1 MSDLVLYTIE
11 DGLSQ
16 IKLRAQEQTV
26 WLTQLEMA
34 ELFDATKQNISLH
47 LKNIFEDG
55 ELDANSVV
63 KESLTTAAD
72 GKRYQTLLYN
82 LDAILAVGY
91 RVRSPRGVQFR
102 RWASTV
108 LKEYLAKGFVMDD
121 ERLKNPDGRPDY
133 FDEMLA
139 RIRDIRASE
148 KRFYQKVR
156 DLFTLSSDYDKTDK
170 ATQVFFA
177 MVQNLLI
184 FAVTQKTAAEL
195 IVARADPADPHF
207 GLLAW
212 KGWPTGRVRKA
223 DIVVAKNYL
232 TEDEIDTLNR
242 LVVIFLE
249 TAELRAKAKQETRMA
264 FWRQNVDQI
273 ITSNG
278 FPLLTH
284 AGTISHQQ
292 MEARTGELYIRF
304 DQDRKQ
310 REAIEADLQDEADLK
325 ALEAKIQRRPKA

>member
-1 MSDLVLYTIE
+1 MTDLILYTTE
-11 DGLSQ
+11 DGRSQ

-47 LKNIFEDG
+47 LKNVFEEG
-55 ELDANSVV
+55 ELDLAATV
-63 KESLTTAAD
+63 KESLTVQIEGRREVQRPVTI
-72 GKRYQTLLYN
+72 YN

-102 RWASTV
+102 RWASTI
-108 LKEYLAKGFVMDD
+108 LKEFLLKGFVMDD
-121 ERLKNPDGRPDY
+121 ERLKNPDCRPDY
-133 FDEMLA
+133 FDEMLE

-156 DLFTLSSDYDKTDK
+156 DLFALSSDYDKTDK

-177 MVQNLLI
+177 TVQNLLI
-184 FAVTQKTAAEL
+184 FAVTRQTAAEL
-195 IVARADPADPHF
+195 VTARANPADPHF
-207 GLLAW
+207 GLFAW
-212 KGWPTGRVRKA
+212 KGDKVRKA
-223 DIVVAKNYL
+223 DVVVAKNYL

-249 TAELRAKAKQETRMA
+249 TAELRAKGKQETRMA
-264 FWRQNVDQI
+264 FWKQNVDQI

-284 AGTISHQQ
+284 AGSISHDQ
-292 MEARTGELYIRF
+292 MEARTGELYRKF
-304 DQDRKQ
+304 DQNRKRQ
-310 REAIEADLQDEADLK
+310 EALQADQQDEADLS
-325 ALEAKIQRRPKA
+325 ALEAKLKRRAKS

>member
-1 MSDLVLYTIE
+1 MTDLILYTTE
-11 DGLSQ
+11 DGRSQ
-16 IKLRAQEQTV
+16 IKLRAKDGTV

-34 ELFDATKQNISLH
+34 ELFASSKQNIGQH
-47 LKNIFEDG
+47 LKSIFEEG
-55 ELDANSVV
+55 ELVEASVV
-63 KESLTTAAD
+63 KQHFTTAAD
-72 GKRYQTLLYN
+72 GKDYSTKLYN

-91 RVRSPRGVQFR
+91 RVRSTRGVQFR

-108 LKEYLAKGFVMDD
+108 LKEFLFKGFVMDD

-133 FDEMLA
+133 FDEMLE

-156 DLFTLSSDYDKTDK
+156 DLFALSSDYDKTDK

-177 MVQNLLI
+177 TAQNLLI
-184 FAVTQKTAAEL
+184 FAVTRKTAAEL
-195 IVARADPADPHF
+195 ITARANPADPHF

-212 KGWPTGRVRKA
+212 KGDQVRKA
-223 DIVVAKNYL
+223 DIIVAKNYL

-249 TAELRAKAKQETRMA
+249 TAELRAKQKQETRMA
-264 FWRQNVDQI
+264 FWKGNVDQI

-284 AGTISHQQ
+284 AGSISHEQ
-292 MEARTGELYIRF
+292 MEERTGELYLQF
-304 DQDRKQ
+304 DQDRQK
-310 REAIEADLQDEADLK
+310 REAAEADQQDEADLK
-325 ALEAKIQRRPKA
+325 ALESKIKRRPKK